1 MNILYMSISYSPKK
15 NGLYQ
20 NLVDSL
26 VRRGHNITIVRSKHD
41 ISQTVYETF
50 TDQIKIVSV
59 KTADPFSSN
68 LIKKGL
74 NQIFIGY
81 YFKRAIKKYLKN
93 EEFDLILYATPPIT
107 LANVVKYCK
116 HRYQAKTFLMLK
128 DIFPQ
133 NAVDLEM
140 VKKGSFIYNYFRK
153 QEEKYYKYS
162 DFIGCMSQ
170 KNKEYVLKNNH
181 KVDSK
186 KVGIFPNSICIEE
199 IDGISFNKDK
209 TVFIFGGNLGKPQNI
224 PGLLKIIKKLE
235 NYSKAQFLIIGKGTE
250 DNKIIKFIEQE
261 KCSNLIYKKF
271 LPQSEYDQILKSVD
285 VGLISLDPRFTI
297 PNIPSRLQGYLRLK
311 KPVLAITDVNTDLKE
326 MILEHDCGWWCDA
339 SQEESI
345 IKLIKKICENKEEQ
359 QKKGL
364 NGFTYL
370 KKEFDVEMN
379 TKMLENFYE
388 NSFLK

>member
-1 MNILYMSISYSPKK
+1 MKILYMSISYSPKK

-74 NQIFIGY
+74 GQISLASS
-81 YFKRAIKKYLKN
+81 FKNAIKKYLSN
-93 EEFDLILYATPPIT
+93 EEYELILYATPPVT
-107 LANVVKYCK
+107 LASVVKYCK
-116 HRYQAKTFLMLK
+116 KKYKAKTFLMLK

-140 VKKGSFIYNYFRK
+140 MKKNSLIYKYFRR
-153 QEEKYYKYS
+153 QEKLYYQYS

-170 KNKEYVLKNNH
+170 GNVDYVLKHNPEVNSN
-181 KVDSK
+181 KI
-186 KVGIFPNSICIEE
+186 GIFPNSINANEV
-199 IDGISFNKDK
+199 DNLSFNEDK
-209 TVFIFGGNLGKPQNI
+209 TIFVFGGNLGKPQNI
-224 PGLLKIIKKLE
+224 PFILNIIEKLKIYE
-235 NYSKAQFLIIGKGTE
+235 KAEFIIIGEGTE
-250 DNKIIKFIEQE
+250 TKKIVHFIKRYDGNNF
-261 KCSNLIYKKF
+261 IYKEQ
-271 LPQSEYDQILKSVD
+271 LPQGEYEKILKSAD

-297 PNIPSRLQGYLRLK
+297 PNIPSKFQNYLKLR
-311 KPVLAITDVNTDLKE
+311 KPVLAITDTNTDMKQ

-339 SQEESI
+339 SYEKNVI
-345 IKLIKKICENKEEQ
+345 DTIKYICENKDLQ
-359 QKKGL
+359 QEKGI
-364 NGFTYL
+364 NGRKYFEKT
-370 KKEFDVEMN
+370 FDVELN
-379 TKMLENFYE
+379 TNYLERICNVR
-388 NSFLK
+388 

>member
-1 MNILYMSISYSPKK
+1 MKILYMSISYSPKK

-74 NQIFIGY
+74 GQISLASS
-81 YFKRAIKKYLKN
+81 FKNAIKKYLSN
-93 EEFDLILYATPPIT
+93 EEYELILYATPPVT
-107 LANVVKYCK
+107 LASVVKYCK
-116 HRYQAKTFLMLK
+116 KKYKAKTFLMLK

-140 VKKGSFIYNYFRK
+140 MKKNSLIYKYFRR
-153 QEEKYYKYS
+153 QEKLYYQYS

-170 KNKEYVLKNNH
+170 GNKDYVLEHNPE
-181 KVDSK
+181 VDSK
-186 KVGIFPNSICIEE
+186 KVGIFPNSIFIEE
-199 IDGISFNKDK
+199 VAGSSFNENK
-209 TVFIFGGNLGKPQNI
+209 TVFMFGGNLGKPQNI
-224 PGLLKIIKKLE
+224 SGLLNIIKKLN
-235 NYSKAQFLIIGKGTE
+235 NYSKAEFWIIGEGVE
-250 DNKIIKFIEQE
+250 EEKIKKFVEQE
-261 KCSNLIYKKF
+261 KCSNFSYKSF
-271 LPQSEYDQILKSVD
+271 IPQKEYEGILKSVD

-297 PNIPSRLQGYLRLK
+297 PNIPSRLQGYLKLK
-311 KPVLAITDVNTDLKE
+311 KPVLAITDTNTDLKE
-326 MILEHDCGWWCDA
+326 MILENDCGWWCDA
-339 SQEESI
+339 SNEDQI
-345 IKLIKKICENKEEQ
+345 IETIKGICENKEKQ
-359 QKKGL
+359 IKKGL
-364 NGFTYL
+364 NGFEYL
-370 KKEFDVEMN
+370 KEEFDVEMN